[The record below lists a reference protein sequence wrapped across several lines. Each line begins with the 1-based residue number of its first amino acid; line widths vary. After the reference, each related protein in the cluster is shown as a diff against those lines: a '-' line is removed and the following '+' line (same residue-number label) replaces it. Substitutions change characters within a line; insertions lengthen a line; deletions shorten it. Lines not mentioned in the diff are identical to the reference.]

1 MTDENEF
8 TPKLGRIRSKGGKK
22 AKRFLHQVLAA
33 SALAGGIGGKKRSS
47 FTGARLGRG
56 ASMARIM
63 TGRDRL
69 AGYRARRGIIKA
81 RIVRLGGKGLANAKA
96 HLRYIERDGTT
107 RDGARG
113 QLYTRD
119 ADAAD
124 GKAFLER
131 GQADRHQFRFIVS
144 AEDGDQYD
152 DLKPLVR
159 SLMQQVEKDLG
170 TKLDWV
176 AVDHCNTG
184 HPHSHII
191 LRGVDDRGKDLIIV
205 RDYMGS
211 GMRQR
216 LEQIVERDLG
226 PRTTLE
232 IEQRLRRDIHAE
244 RLTATDRAL
253 LRNMDEERIVTAAHR
268 DPMFQSLRAGRLQK
282 LAQLGLAEDMGG
294 GQWQLA
300 EELDTKLRDLGE
312 RGDIIKALNRTLK
325 AKGLERA
332 ASMQRLHMGPDS
344 IETAIV
350 GRLVARGLSDEYR
363 DRHYL
368 IIDGIDGHVY
378 HVDIGK
384 GDVVAPLPE
393 NAIVEVRPRSSGVHK
408 SDRTIAAVAAAN
420 DGRYDIEAHLRHD
433 PNASERFAESHVRRL
448 EAMRRAGSGAE
459 RLPDGSWSIAPD
471 HLDRVAAYEAKLAKD
486 RPVVVELRSS
496 LSLDAQHKFDGA
508 TWLDQELVS
517 DTPEP
522 VYDSGFGKEVKAALR
537 QRQVWLLAQ
546 GLADKGAF
554 GEWQPAPDML
564 TNLRR
569 RELLRVAGQLSSELG
584 LNFVETRN
592 GERIDGIV
600 KRRVDLA
607 QGRFAL
613 IEKSREFTLVPWR
626 DVLEKQI
633 GKQVGGILRDGGV
646 SWTIGRGRGG
656 PVIS

>member
-33 SALAGGIGGKKRSS
+33 TALAGGIGGKSRSK

-63 TGRDRL
+63 RGRDRL

-96 HLRYIERDGTT
+96 HLRYIERDGTA
-107 RDGARG
+107 RDGMRG
-113 QLYTRD
+113 QLYARD
-119 ADAAD
+119 NDAAD
-124 GKAFLER
+124 GKEFLER
-131 GQADRHQFRFIVS
+131 GQGDRHQFRFIVS

-159 SLMQQVEKDLG
+159 NLMQQVEKDLG

-176 AVDHCNTG
+176 AVDHFNTG

-191 LRGVDDRGKDLIIV
+191 LRGVDDKAKDLIIA

-232 IEQRLRRDIHAE
+232 IEQRLRRDIDAE
-244 RLTATDRAL
+244 RLTSTDRAL
-253 LRNMDEERIVTAAHR
+253 LRDMNEERLVGSQHR
-268 DPMFQSLRAGRLQK
+268 DPMFQSLRTGRLQK
-282 LAQLGLAEDMGG
+282 LSQLGLADDLGG
-294 GQWQLA
+294 GRWQLA
-300 EELDTKLRDLGE
+300 AELDQKLRDLGE

-344 IETAIV
+344 IDTVIV
-350 GRLVARGLSDEYR
+350 GRVVARGLSDEYR